1 MTKSGTGTWDLGTR
15 DPGTWDPRT
24 WDPRT
29 WDPGPGNVGL
39 GVIYYN
45 KLTLSYQDLLQF
57 HCSHSHFSSFFL
69 QCYQAK

>member
-1 MTKSGTGTWDLGTR
+1 MGLG
-15 DPGTWDPRT
+15 DAGPGDVGPE
-24 WDPRT
+24 DVGPE
-29 WDPGPGNVGL
+29 DVGPGNVGL

>member
-1 MTKSGTGTWDLGTR
+1 MGPEDV
-15 DPGTWDPRT
+15 
-24 WDPRT
+24 
-29 WDPGPGNVGL
+29 GPGNVGL